1 MKHIFRF
8 KNYFFHSKNNQL
20 KRLLL
25 VAFLLTGLWLTPQQG
40 RVWGQEQPFV
50 VKKID
55 LSQYG
60 AAASIAQ
67 DPESKQLAIGF
78 YNCNLI
84 FLDANLNQDQ
94 KNNLFLK
101 NCKRFFRARYGEF
114 GSIPFLVSSIY
125 TGSSVLHNSQE
136 NFDIPLHKAAVTDSL
151 ILQDYLL
158 SSSDDGSVTISRLIS
173 LSPPEVNT
181 FKLYQSIGVA
191 RNLAFTHTSNPEV
204 GKVAVSYDTGEIAIF
219 NIDHDTARNPVEPS
233 TFKTINSRINTFKFT
248 PDGTKLLI
256 GYFTGELVELDLAT
270 GAHKTLAKVN
280 SWLNALDINSE
291 NLVAIADDQ
300 GFVKIISLTTGKIVE
315 EHKISTTGIN
325 AVIFTDDQTVVA
337 ADATGMIYQGKLAGS
352 N

>member
-1 MKHIFRF
+1 MV
-8 KNYFFHSKNNQL
+8 S
-20 KRLLL
+20 
-25 VAFLLTGLWLTPQQG
+25 FLLTGLWLTPQQG

-114 GSIPFLVSSIY
+114 GSIPFLISSIY

-173 LSPPEVNT
+173 LSP
-181 FKLYQSIGVA
+181 G
-191 RNLAFTHTSNPEV
+191 
-204 GKVAVSYDTGEIAIF
+204 G
-219 NIDHDTARNPVEPS
+219 
-233 TFKTINSRINTFKFT
+233 
-248 PDGTKLLI
+248 
-256 GYFTGELVELDLAT
+256 
-270 GAHKTLAKVN
+270 
-280 SWLNALDINSE
+280 
-291 NLVAIADDQ
+291 
-300 GFVKIISLTTGKIVE
+300 
-315 EHKISTTGIN
+315 
-325 AVIFTDDQTVVA
+325 
-337 ADATGMIYQGKLAGS
+337 
-352 N
+352 